1 MKMALVGTPRRRNDR
16 PLETWLD
23 TLTPEA
29 RAEAEE
35 YMRDVDGY
43 AHEELRRVFEL
54 NGYKGSEKTIARW
67 RKNL

>member
-1 MKMALVGTPRRRNDR
+1 MALVGTPKKRTHR

-23 TLTPEA
+23 SLTPEA
-29 RAEAEE
+29 RAEAED

-43 AHEELRRVFEL
+43 AHEELRRFFAQ
-54 NGYKGSEKTIARW
+54 NGYTGSEKAIARW